1 MGSDFDAHRTPLQS
15 EHVNCSGA
23 LRPPIGGDATLIERR
38 YKANLST
45 VAAVCDRRWAAISTL
60 IERRYKVKVPRQTIV
75 IAFFC
80 QFQLAGIIRANLKS
94 VVSVPSSRPS
104 ILKNPV
110 FFVIP
115 IQKVCFRVDSCNP
128 VASHEIPKETIS
140 ISVRSSI
147 AERSSGPAR
156 CPSS

>member
-1 MGSDFDAHRTPLQS
+1 MGSDFDAHRAPLQN
-15 EHVNCSGA
+15 EPVFCSGG
-23 LRPPIGGDATLIERR
+23 LRPPMGNEP
-38 YKANLST
+38 
-45 VAAVCDRRWAAISTL
+45 TL
-60 IERRYKVKVPRQTIV
+60 IERRYKVKAPRQTIV

-80 QFQLAGIIRANLKS
+80 QSELTGIIRANLKF
-94 VVSVPSSRPS
+94 VVSFPSTAPS

-110 FFVIP
+110 FFVNP
-115 IQKVCFRVDSCNP
+115 VQKVCFRVDSCNP
-128 VASHEIPKETIS
+128 VESHEIPKETIS

>member
-1 MGSDFDAHRTPLQS
+1 MARGHS
-15 EHVNCSGA
+15 
-23 LRPPIGGDATLIERR
+23 RR
-38 YKANLST
+38 EWGREKTKLCKQA
-45 VAAVCDRRWAAISTL
+45 CAIF
-60 IERRYKVKVPRQTIV
+60 
-75 IAFFC
+75 AFFC

-94 VVSVPSSRPS
+94 VVSFPSTAPF

-110 FFVIP
+110 FFVNP
-115 IQKVCFRVDSCNP
+115 VQKVCFRVDSCNP